1 MTVTDA
7 AGSIRKLSDER
18 KALAKNNDEL
28 LVQIAKNSADKAY
41 ITILE
46 AHLRHLKDDA
56 NQEIDLKAVSEH
68 LNNELEKAKQAKN
81 VHEKQHAIK
90 QEEERNLHQERVKL
104 KIEMEALAKQHKD
117 VQEKVRNHSKVCDA
131 KAKEKIDIEQEVVAL
146 EKQKRFEEN
155 HFDLIEMAIRKPG
168 RHVLLETP
176 KTDNHYLQRMLDEY
190 SNKFDSEYQKLLD
203 RAKRQQKDQLEGELY
218 HLNEQISEKNN
229 ELAKIEAEIV
239 HLEGQLKLTKDRL
252 ETAQEK
258 LASLKKQ
265 RDEQNKKFND
275 ERAQLEAERK
285 ELENEISKL
294 IKAIDETRDRANE
307 SLKIIIGL
315 EFEIKAYEKMLA
327 SGRHNLTYR
336 RSRSVSRSSSRSSHS
351 SRSSKSAV
359 REQRRSSKNSD
370 INLSLNKAKRL
381 NSSSSSL
388 SSGTERK

>member
-229 ELAKIEAEIV
+229 ELAKIEAEIA

-370 INLSLNKAKRL
+370 INLSLNKANRL